1 MVQANISPKQSFSIL
16 KVPVSREKQVLYYY
30 KQYASDTENSD
41 MPMLATPPPAD
52 RTIYV
57 VHFLQK
63 IEENF
68 LLKTFSHA
76 GKIKKTIIGSY
87 QPKKTQRRSHK
98 KRILHYALIVFK
110 SADAVEK
117 LSDSKFLQK
126 KINSHA
132 KKTVGFAAN
141 PFLAGEENLI
151 PQNDSDD
158 EDLDDEEKEKRRKFQ
173 EHKRS
178 IEAKGFTLVT
188 ADDTNTHRK
197 RGRDTYGTVVMGVS
211 EEEMKREIEKQ

>member
-1 MVQANISPKQSFSIL
+1 
-16 KVPVSREKQVLYYY
+16 
-30 KQYASDTENSD
+30 
-41 MPMLATPPPAD
+41 MPSLATPPPAD

-87 QPKKTQRRSHK
+87 QPKRAQRRSHK

-110 SADAVEK
+110 TSEAVEK
-117 LSDSKFLQK
+117 LTDSKFLQK
-126 KINSHA
+126 KINAIA
-132 KKTVGFAAN
+132 KKNVGFSAN
-141 PFLAGEENLI
+141 PFLVGEDNLM

-158 EDLDDEEKEKRRKFQ
+158 EDLDDEAKEKKRKFL

-178 IEAKGFTLVT
+178 VEARGFTLVT
-188 ADDTNTHRK
+188 SDDINPHRK
-197 RGRDTYGTVVMGVS
+197 RGRDSYGTVVEGVTD
-211 EEEMKREIEKQ
+211 EEMQRIVEK